1 MSDENIAKLRTMMRD
16 EAQTF
21 RETVCRRLRA
31 GRAGLPAPQR
41 SSGTS
46 RTRTS
51 AISSKS
57 TGTRQ
62 NWRRIGRRPTTPS
75 GARPRTRWTARPGRR
90 AVILDPPARKSAA
103 CESQNSAESQNLPLC
118 DCVQAVHVVTWIISA
133 ARVSPTTPRAPVP
146 HDRPRH
152 RCKLTRKVLPQ
163 ATAMAGGR
171 HATEVPAGPLD
182 ISGQSD
188 KLMDLF
194 LIGFAVRCLEECWV
208 CCRPTWRSTSA
219 QQTPSST

>member
-1 MSDENIAKLRTMMRD
+1 MMPTRGGIKSYSYEIYARSRATPRGSTTMSDENIAKLRTMMRD

-152 RCKLTRKVLPQ
+152 Q
-163 ATAMAGGR
+163 
-171 HATEVPAGPLD
+171 
-182 ISGQSD
+182 
-188 KLMDLF
+188 
-194 LIGFAVRCLEECWV
+194 
-208 CCRPTWRSTSA
+208 
-219 QQTPSST
+219 